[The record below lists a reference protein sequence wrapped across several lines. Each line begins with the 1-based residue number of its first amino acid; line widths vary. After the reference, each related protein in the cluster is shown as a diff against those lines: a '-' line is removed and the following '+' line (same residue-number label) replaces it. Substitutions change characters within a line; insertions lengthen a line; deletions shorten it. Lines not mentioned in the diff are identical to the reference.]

1 MKCQDMCSISFN
13 NSLAQFNLL
22 IPMKNIWNIWKYSVE
37 VEIISCPI
45 HMLLGVKSWCY
56 RITKMMVWNIVQCW
70 QSQLWSL
77 TVGLFCHSTVSLCPP
92 LNYTWDFNAKHDTK
106 YKSIPKKLEYP
117 LPFNPNDND
126 QIYISNNPS
135 ITFYLIMC

>member
-1 MKCQDMCSISFN
+1 MCSISFN
-13 NSLAQFNLL
+13 NSFVQFNLFDSHE
-22 IPMKNIWNIWKYSVE
+22 KYLE
-37 VEIISCPI
+37 HLKIFCRSCNYFLSNP
-45 HMLLGVKSWCY
+45 HDVGVKSWCY

-106 YKSIPKKLEYP
+106 YKSIPKY